1 LNIAQRSLNAELTA
15 NTEYSLPIGGVA
27 VLLLLIALLANFG
40 GSGRRETK
48 RSSWSNFRR
57 IDLVGA
63 LILLTATLPLITALN
78 EVYVQFSW
86 SDGITVILLA
96 ISGVSWYAFLA
107 WEHAMTREGPG
118 PEPIFPSR
126 FLNHA
131 NWMSMLL

>member
-1 LNIAQRSLNAELTA
+1 M
-15 NTEYSLPIGGVA
+15 
-27 VLLLLIALLANFG
+27 NFG
-40 GSGRRETK
+40 GSGRR
-48 RSSWSNFRR
+48 RPGRLSWGSIRR
-57 IDLVGA
+57 MDFIGA
-63 LILLTATLPLITALN
+63 LILLAATLPLITALN
-78 EVYVQFSW
+78 EVYVQFRW

-131 NWMSMLL
+131 NWMGMLMWDSLLLPCLYQI